1 MRGILGGNKSLS
13 KVTWAMSQTAMPP
26 QEVRSVWRAAG
37 PLIRALERRS
47 AASLLVAL
55 GCVLAGAGLSAFAP
69 VLLAGLVDE
78 LVDGGTSVLL
88 LVGLYAVCLGLAR
101 AAGEGRTF
109 FHARGEQ
116 DILRILTLN
125 ASRHMLSLPMRFF
138 DRHSSGA
145 LVQTLENGLQG
156 YRLLLQHGVFTL
168 LPGVLEIAIMAAI
181 LFYALDA
188 AFLAVFGVCALLYGA
203 VFAGGARKV
212 LAASRE
218 VSSGRIEVTSRF
230 ADSLRNIETVK
241 AFSGEA
247 EIDLRLD
254 EALLETRC
262 RWRRFHGIRLRNGLL
277 VTAIFTAG
285 LLTVL
290 TMTAG
295 QIESGEMTPG
305 AFVLV
310 SAYMLQIVRPIEL
323 LGYAAR
329 DLGQSAAFIERLSA
343 ILQEVPE
350 TGESPGGAPP
360 DPGGMAIRLTRV
372 SYAPDGKAPIL
383 RDVSL
388 DIAPGARI
396 GLVGASGSGKST
408 LLRLLLGFCTPHC
421 GEILIDGLPQA
432 ARRTEVAFIPQTPG
446 LFNDTLASNV
456 GFPDRSVTETAVEE
470 VLRRVGLGGLRAR
483 MAGEGGGMVSGGER
497 QRVALARALMRR
509 PRLVLADEPTSALD
523 PQTESLILAELK
535 TGFGEATLI
544 LASHRL
550 RAVRHMDM
558 IVVMSQGR
566 VIETGTHDA
575 LLAAGGAYAEMW
587 QIQEGRQE

>member
-1 MRGILGGNKSLS
+1 MSKKGLPPHQAQPVLG
-13 KVTWAMSQTAMPP
+13 
-26 QEVRSVWRAAG
+26 AAR
-37 PLIRALERRS
+37 PLICALERRS
-47 AASLLVAL
+47 AALLLLAL
-55 GCVLAGAGLSAFAP
+55 GCVLAAAGLSAFAP

-78 LVDGGTSVLL
+78 LVNGGTSVLL

-109 FHARGEQ
+109 FHARAEQ
-116 DILRILTLN
+116 DILRILTLD

-138 DRHSSGA
+138 DRHPSGA

-168 LPGVLEIAIMAAI
+168 LPGVLEIGIMSAI

-218 VSSGRIEVTSRF
+218 VSSARIEVTSRF

-247 EIDLRLD
+247 EIDQRLD
-254 EALLETRC
+254 EALLETRR

-277 VTAIFTAG
+277 VTAIFSTG

-290 TMTAG
+290 TLAAG
-295 QIESGEMTPG
+295 QISAGEMTPG

-329 DLGQSAAFIERLSA
+329 DLGQGAAFIEKLTGILNEAPEMMELS
-343 ILQEVPE
+343 
-350 TGESPGGAPP
+350 GGAPP
-360 DPGGMAIRLTRV
+360 ASGGMAIILTHVR
-372 SYAPDGKAPIL
+372 YAPDGKAPIL
-383 RDVSL
+383 SDVSL
-388 DIAPGARI
+388 EIGPGAKI

-408 LLRLLLGFCTPHC
+408 LLRLLLGFCVPHS
-421 GEILIDGLPQA
+421 GEVRIDGGPKA
-432 ARRTEVAFIPQTPG
+432 ARRDEIAFIPQTPG
-446 LFNDTLASNV
+446 LFNDTLANNV
-456 GFPDRSVTETAVEE
+456 GFPDRFASEAAIELI
-470 VLRRVGLGGLRAR
+470 LRRVGLSALSERKT
-483 MAGEGGGMVSGGER
+483 GEGGALVSGGER
-497 QRVALARALMRR
+497 QRVAIARALMRR

-523 PQTESLILAELK
+523 PETESRILAELM

-544 LASHRL
+544 LASH
-550 RAVRHMDM
+550 
-558 IVVMSQGR
+558 
-566 VIETGTHDA
+566 
-575 LLAAGGAYAEMW
+575 
-587 QIQEGRQE
+587 

>member
-1 MRGILGGNKSLS
+1 
-13 KVTWAMSQTAMPP
+13 MSQKGMPP
-26 QEVRSVWRAAG
+26 QEVRGVRRALG
-37 PLIRALERRS
+37 PLVRALERRS
-47 AASLLVAL
+47 AAALVMAL
-55 GCVLAGAGLSAFAP
+55 ACVLAGAGLSAFAP

-78 LVDGGTSVLL
+78 LVAGGTSVFL

-109 FHARGEQ
+109 FHARAEQ
-116 DILRILTLN
+116 DILRVLTLN
-125 ASRHMLSLPMRFF
+125 VSRHILSLPMRFF
-138 DRHSSGA
+138 DRHPSGA

-168 LPGVLEIAIMAAI
+168 LPGILEIGIMAGI

-218 VSSGRIEVTSRF
+218 VSSARIEVTSRF

-247 EIDLRLD
+247 EIDQRLD
-254 EALLETRC
+254 EALLETRR
-262 RWRRFHGIRLRNGLL
+262 RWRRFHGIRFRNGLL
-277 VTAIFTAG
+277 VTTIFAAG

-290 TMTAG
+290 TLAVG
-295 QIESGEMTPG
+295 RISAGEMTPG

-329 DLGQSAAFIERLSA
+329 DLGQGAAFIERLTA
-343 ILQEVPE
+343 ILNEAPE
-350 TGESPGGAPP
+350 MMELSGGAPP
-360 DPGGMAIRLTRV
+360 ASGGMGISLAQV

-383 RDVSL
+383 SDVSL
-388 DIAPGARI
+388 EIGPGAKI

-408 LLRLLLGFCTPHC
+408 LLRLLLGFCVPNS
-421 GEILIDGLPQA
+421 GEVRIDGAPQA
-432 ARRTEVAFIPQTPG
+432 ARRDEIAFIPQTPG
-446 LFNDTLASNV
+446 LFNDTLANNV
-456 GFPDRSVTETAVEE
+456 GFPDRFASLESVDS
-470 VLRRVGLGGLRAR
+470 VLQRVGLSALSERNT
-483 MAGEGGGMVSGGER
+483 GEGGALVSGGER
-497 QRVALARALMRR
+497 QRVAIARALMRR

-523 PQTESLILAELK
+523 PETESRILAELM

-544 LASHRL
+544 LSSHRL
-550 RAVRHMDM
+550 RTVRHMDM
-558 IVVMSQGR
+558 IIVMSQGR
-566 VIETGTHDA
+566 VVESGTHDA

-587 QIQEGRQE
+587 QIQEGGQEA

>member
-1 MRGILGGNKSLS
+1 
-13 KVTWAMSQTAMPP
+13 MSQKGMPP
-26 QEVRSVWRAAG
+26 QEVRGVRRALG
-37 PLIRALERRS
+37 PLVRALERRS
-47 AASLLVAL
+47 AASLVLAL

-78 LVDGGTSVLL
+78 LVAGGTSVLL

-109 FHARGEQ
+109 FHARAEQ
-116 DILRILTLN
+116 DILRVLTLN
-125 ASRHMLSLPMRFF
+125 VSRHILSLPMRFF
-138 DRHSSGA
+138 DRHPSGA

-168 LPGVLEIAIMAAI
+168 LPGVLEIGIMAAI

-188 AFLAVFGVCALLYGA
+188 AFLAVFALCAVFYGA

-212 LAASRE
+212 LAASRD
-218 VSSGRIEVTSRF
+218 VSSARIEVTSRF

-247 EIDLRLD
+247 EIDQRLD
-254 EALLETRC
+254 EALLETRR

-277 VTAIFTAG
+277 VTAIFAVG

-290 TMTAG
+290 TLAAG
-295 QIESGEMTPG
+295 RISAGEMTPG

-329 DLGQSAAFIERLSA
+329 DLGQGAAFIEKLTGILNEAPEMMELS
-343 ILQEVPE
+343 
-350 TGESPGGAPP
+350 GGAPP
-360 DPGGMAIRLTRV
+360 ASGGMAIILTQVR
-372 SYAPDGKAPIL
+372 YAPDGKAPIL
-383 RDVSL
+383 SDVSL
-388 DIAPGARI
+388 EIGPGAKI

-408 LLRLLLGFCTPHC
+408 LLRLLLGFCVPHS
-421 GEILIDGLPQA
+421 GEVRIDGRPKA
-432 ARRTEVAFIPQTPG
+432 ARRDEIAFIPQTPG
-446 LFNDTLASNV
+446 LFNDTLANNV
-456 GFPDRSVTETAVEE
+456 GFPDRFASEAAIELI
-470 VLRRVGLGGLRAR
+470 LRRVGLSALSVR
-483 MAGEGGGMVSGGER
+483 MAGEGGAQFSGGER
-497 QRVALARALMRR
+497 QRAAIARALMRR

-523 PQTESLILAELK
+523 PETESRILAELM

-550 RAVRHMDM
+550 RTVRHMDM
-558 IVVMSQGR
+558 IIVMSQGR
-566 VIETGTHDA
+566 VVESGTHDA

-587 QIQEGRQE
+587 QIQEGGQEA

>member
-1 MRGILGGNKSLS
+1 
-13 KVTWAMSQTAMPP
+13 MSQKGMPP
-26 QEVRSVWRAAG
+26 QEVRGVRRALG
-37 PLIRALERRS
+37 PLVRALERRS
-47 AASLLVAL
+47 AASLVLAL

-78 LVDGGTSVLL
+78 LVAGGTSVFL

-109 FHARGEQ
+109 FHARAEQ
-116 DILRILTLN
+116 DILRVLTLN
-125 ASRHMLSLPMRFF
+125 VSRHILSLPMRFF
-138 DRHSSGA
+138 DRHPSGA

-168 LPGVLEIAIMAAI
+168 LPGILEIGIMAAI

-218 VSSGRIEVTSRF
+218 VSTARIEVTSRF

-247 EIDLRLD
+247 EIDQRLD
-254 EALLETRC
+254 EALLETRR

-277 VTAIFTAG
+277 VTAIFAAG

-290 TMTAG
+290 TLAAG
-295 QIESGEMTPG
+295 QISAGEMTPG

-329 DLGQSAAFIERLSA
+329 DLGQGAAFIEKLTGILNEAPEMMELS
-343 ILQEVPE
+343 
-350 TGESPGGAPP
+350 GGAPP
-360 DPGGMAIRLTRV
+360 ASGGMAIILTQVR
-372 SYAPDGKAPIL
+372 YAPDGKAPIL
-383 RDVSL
+383 SDVSL
-388 DIAPGARI
+388 EIGPGAKI

-408 LLRLLLGFCTPHC
+408 LLRLLLGFCVPHS
-421 GEILIDGLPQA
+421 GEVRIDGRPKA
-432 ARRTEVAFIPQTPG
+432 ARRDEIAFIPQTPG
-446 LFNDTLASNV
+446 LFNDTLANNV
-456 GFPDRSVTETAVEE
+456 GFPDRFASEAAIELI
-470 VLRRVGLGGLRAR
+470 LRRVGLSALSVR
-483 MAGEGGGMVSGGER
+483 MAGEGGAQFSGGER
-497 QRVALARALMRR
+497 QRAAIARALMRR

-523 PQTESLILAELK
+523 PETESRILAELM

-550 RAVRHMDM
+550 RTVRHMDM
-558 IVVMSQGR
+558 IIVMSQGR
-566 VIETGTHDA
+566 VVESGTHDA

-587 QIQEGRQE
+587 QIQEGGQEA

>member
-1 MRGILGGNKSLS
+1 
-13 KVTWAMSQTAMPP
+13 MSQKGMPP
-26 QEVRSVWRAAG
+26 QEVRSVWRALG

-47 AASLLVAL
+47 AASLLLAL
-55 GCVLAGAGLSAFAP
+55 GCVLAGAGLSAFGP
-69 VLLAGLVDE
+69 VLLARLVDD
-78 LVDGGTSVLL
+78 LVAGTPSVLFPI
-88 LVGLYAVCLGLAR
+88 GLYAACLGLAR

-109 FHARGEQ
+109 FHARAEQ
-116 DILRILTLN
+116 DILRVLTLN
-125 ASRHMLSLPMRFF
+125 ASRHILSLPMRFF
-138 DRHSSGA
+138 DRHPSGG

-168 LPGVLEIAIMAAI
+168 LPGVLEITIMAAI

-188 AFLAVFGVCALLYGA
+188 AFLAVFALCAVFYGA

-218 VSSGRIEVTSRF
+218 VSTARIEVTSRF

-247 EIDLRLD
+247 ETSRRLD
-254 EALLETRC
+254 TALVETRR
-262 RWRRFHGIRLRNGLL
+262 RWRRFYGIRLRNGLL
-277 VTAIFTAG
+277 VTAIFAAG

-290 TMTAG
+290 TLAAG
-295 QIESGEMTPG
+295 QISAGEMTPG

-329 DLGQSAAFIERLSA
+329 DLGQGAAFIERLTA
-343 ILQEVPE
+343 ILQEAPE
-350 TGESPGGAPP
+350 TVELSGEGPP
-360 DPGGMAIRLTRV
+360 ASGGMAISLAQV
-372 SYAPDGKAPIL
+372 SYAPDGEAPIL

-388 DIAPGARI
+388 EIGPGAKI

-408 LLRLLLGFCTPHC
+408 LLRLLLGFCVPQS
-421 GEILIDGLPQA
+421 GEIRIDGGPQA
-432 ARRTEVAFIPQTPG
+432 ARRAQIAFIPQTPG
-446 LFNDTLASNV
+446 LFNDTLADNI
-456 GFPDRSVTETAVEE
+456 GFPDRFASLESVER
-470 VLRRVGLGGLRAR
+470 VLRRVGLSALSVRI
-483 MAGEGGGMVSGGER
+483 AGEGGALVSGGER
-497 QRVALARALMRR
+497 QRVAIARALMRR

-523 PQTESLILAELK
+523 PETESRILGELK
-535 TGFGEATLI
+535 TAFGEATLI

-550 RAVRHMDM
+550 RSVRHMDM

-566 VIETGTHDA
+566 VVECGTHDA
-575 LLAAGGAYAEMW
+575 LLEAGGAYAQMW
-587 QIQEGRQE
+587 QIQEGGQEA

>member
-1 MRGILGGNKSLS
+1 
-13 KVTWAMSQTAMPP
+13 MSQKGMPP
-26 QEVRSVWRAAG
+26 QEVRGVRRALG
-37 PLIRALERRS
+37 PLVRALERRS
-47 AASLLVAL
+47 AASLVMAL
-55 GCVLAGAGLSAFAP
+55 ACVLAGAGLSAFAP

-78 LVDGGTSVLL
+78 LVAGGASVLL
-88 LVGLYAVCLGLAR
+88 LAGLYAVCLGLAR

-109 FHARGEQ
+109 FHARAEQ
-116 DILRILTLN
+116 DILRVLTLN
-125 ASRHMLSLPMRFF
+125 VSRHILSLPMRFF
-138 DRHSSGA
+138 DRHPSGA

-156 YRLLLQHGVFTL
+156 YRLLLQHGVFTV
-168 LPGVLEIAIMAAI
+168 LPGILEIGIIAAI
-181 LFYALDA
+181 LSYALDA

-218 VSSGRIEVTSRF
+218 VSSARIEVTSRF

-247 EIDLRLD
+247 EIDQRLD
-254 EALLETRC
+254 EALLETRR

-277 VTAIFTAG
+277 VTAIFAAG

-290 TMTAG
+290 ILAAG
-295 QIESGEMTPG
+295 QIAAGEMTPG

-329 DLGQSAAFIERLSA
+329 DLGQGAAFIEKLTA
-343 ILQEVPE
+343 ILNEAPE
-350 TGESPGGAPP
+350 MMELSGGAPP
-360 DPGGMAIRLTRV
+360 ASGGMAIILTQVR
-372 SYAPDGKAPIL
+372 YAPDGKAPIL
-383 RDVSL
+383 SDVSL
-388 DIAPGARI
+388 EIGPGAKI

-408 LLRLLLGFCTPHC
+408 LLRLLLGFCVPHS
-421 GEILIDGLPQA
+421 GEVRIDGRPKA
-432 ARRTEVAFIPQTPG
+432 ARRDEIAFIPQTPG
-446 LFNDTLASNV
+446 LFNDTLANNV
-456 GFPDRSVTETAVEE
+456 GFPDRFASEAAIELI
-470 VLRRVGLGGLRAR
+470 LRRVGLSALSVR
-483 MAGEGGGMVSGGER
+483 MAGEGGAQFSGGER
-497 QRVALARALMRR
+497 QRAAIARALMRR

-523 PQTESLILAELK
+523 PETESRILAELM

-550 RAVRHMDM
+550 RTVRHMDM
-558 IVVMSQGR
+558 IIVMSQGR
-566 VIETGTHDA
+566 VVESGTHDA

-587 QIQEGRQE
+587 QIQEGGQEA

>member
-1 MRGILGGNKSLS
+1 M
-13 KVTWAMSQTAMPP
+13 
-26 QEVRSVWRAAG
+26 
-37 PLIRALERRS
+37 ERRS
-47 AASLLVAL
+47 AASLLLAL

-69 VLLAGLVDE
+69 VVLAGLVDE
-78 LVDGGTSVLL
+78 LVAGGASVFL
-88 LVGLYAVCLGLAR
+88 LVGLYAACLGLAR

-109 FHARGEQ
+109 FHARAEQ
-116 DILRILTLN
+116 DILRVLTLN
-125 ASRHMLSLPMRFF
+125 VSRHILSLPMRLF
-138 DRHSSGA
+138 DRHPSGA

-168 LPGVLEIAIMAAI
+168 LPGFLEIGIMAAI
-181 LFYALDA
+181 LSYALDA

-218 VSSGRIEVTSRF
+218 VSSARIEVTTRF

-247 EIDLRLD
+247 EIEQRLD
-254 EALLETRC
+254 ETLLETRR

-277 VTAIFTAG
+277 VTAIFAAG

-290 TMTAG
+290 TLAAG
-295 QIESGEMTPG
+295 QIAAGEMTPG

-329 DLGQSAAFIERLSA
+329 DLGQGAAFIERLTG
-343 ILQEVPE
+343 ILQAGPE
-350 TGESPGGAPP
+350 AVDLRGEEIPAS
-360 DPGGMAIRLTRV
+360 GGMGISLAQV

-383 RDVSL
+383 SDVSL
-388 DIAPGARI
+388 EIGPGAKI

-408 LLRLLLGFCTPHC
+408 LLRLLLGFCVPNS
-421 GEILIDGLPQA
+421 GEVRIDEVPQI
-432 ARRTEVAFIPQTPG
+432 ARRDEIAFIPQTPG
-446 LFNDTLASNV
+446 LFNDTLANNV
-456 GFPDRSVTETAVEE
+456 GFPDRFASLESVDS
-470 VLRRVGLGGLRAR
+470 VLRRVGLSALSERKT
-483 MAGEGGGMVSGGER
+483 GEGGALVSGGER
-497 QRVALARALMRR
+497 QRVAIARALMRR

-523 PQTESLILAELK
+523 PETESRILAELM

-550 RAVRHMDM
+550 RTVRHMDM
-558 IVVMSQGR
+558 IIVMSQGR
-566 VIETGTHDA
+566 VVESGTHDA
-575 LLAAGGAYAEMW
+575 LLAAGGAYAAMW
-587 QIQEGRQE
+587 QIQEGGQV